1 VIFKLRI
8 LLGLSATGFRPLAV
22 LIVLLFGSFRLAQ
35 YSTPKFDVQG
45 HRGARGLMPENSI
58 PAFLLALDSG
68 VTTIELDLAVTHDGQ
83 LVVSHEPWMNASIC
97 LDSSGQNIDPKKERE
112 FNIYK
117 MEYEEVRKCD
127 CGSKGNARFPEQ
139 KKIKTIKPLL
149 KDVIVAVE
157 DHIKSYSRYE
167 VDYNI
172 EIKSDPKGDNL
183 FHPSPKEF
191 SDLVIK
197 VLNEQLPMRRVVIQ
211 SFDFRV
217 LKYIHENYPKIR
229 LAALVEN
236 TKSIDANLKALGF
249 IPEIYSPAYQLL
261 SADKVKYLHS
271 KKPSNG
277 NGNGHGKGNG
287 NANGKKLR
295 VIPWTVNEIKDMEAL
310 KKMKVD
316 GIITDYPNRAKG
328 LVERGE

>member
-1 VIFKLRI
+1 MLQV
-8 LLGLSATGFRPLAV
+8 LGLSASGFRLPAV
-22 LIVLLFGSFRLAQ
+22 LVILLLTSFGLKQ
-35 YSTPKFDVQG
+35 YSTPKFDVQS

-68 VTTIELDLAVTHDGQ
+68 VTTIELDLAVTRDGQ
-83 LVVSHEPWMNASIC
+83 LVVSHEPWMNANIC
-97 LDSSGQNIDPKKERE
+97 IDPTGQGIDPKKDRE
-112 FNIYK
+112 FNIFK
-117 MEYEEVRKCD
+117 MEYEEVKKWD
-127 CGSKGNARFPEQ
+127 CGSKANERFPEQ
-139 KKIKTIKPLL
+139 KKIRTIKPLL

-157 DHIKSYSRYE
+157 DHIKSFSRYE

-172 EIKSDPKGDNL
+172 EIKSDPKGDNV
-183 FHPSPKEF
+183 FHPTPKEF

-197 VLNEQLPMRRVVIQ
+197 MLNEQLPMRRVVIQ

-217 LKYIHENYPKIR
+217 LQYIHENYPTLR

-261 SADKVKYLHS
+261 NVDRVKYLHT
-271 KKPSNG
+271 KKPSSN
-277 NGNGHGKGNG
+277 
-287 NANGKKLR
+287 NGKKLR
-295 VIPWTVNEIKDMEAL
+295 VIPWTVNEIKDMKAL
-310 KKMKVD
+310 KKMGVD

-328 LVERGE
+328 LVDRGE